1 MSATI
6 KSPTPPFQFPP
17 IHSFP
22 PFFTR
27 QINDRTWHSQLIN
40 WNALILAYCRYHR
53 LYTLSASSTAM
64 AGNGSSNGPEAL
76 TTQESMPTA
85 PGGGPPDERQVEIEL
100 FSNETIKR
108 SLKPETISSIF
119 EYMVQSGSAMWLD
132 SPNETTSNSKK
143 SQKKKASGFNSDE
156 EEEEDDDE
164 DGYEKQFARFEALQS
179 QQRPSASSSSRPAQ
193 STSVVVYWRRPQ
205 EWATL
210 ISEWVDSTGQNGSV
224 LTLYELVQSDAVRNQ
239 EFRELHPAV
248 LKQALD
254 VMVARNKAVVM
265 RDGNGMVAGIKVI

>member
-1 MSATI
+1 MS
-6 KSPTPPFQFPP
+6 
-17 IHSFP
+17 
-22 PFFTR
+22 
-27 QINDRTWHSQLIN
+27 
-40 WNALILAYCRYHR
+40 
-53 LYTLSASSTAM
+53 
-64 AGNGSSNGPEAL
+64 
-76 TTQESMPTA
+76 TA

-100 FSNETIKR
+100 FSNQAIKR

-132 SPNETTSNSKK
+132 SPDENNTNTKK
-143 SQKKKASGFNSDE
+143 SKTKPSVLDSDE
-156 EEEEDDDE
+156 DDEDDE

-179 QQRPSASSSSRPAQ
+179 QRPSGSSSSRPPQ
-193 STSVVVYWRRPQ
+193 STSIVVYWRRPQ

-224 LTLYELVQSDAVRNQ
+224 LTLYELVQSDSVRNQ

-254 VMVARNKAVVM
+254 VMVARSKAVVM